1 MTGLGKGH
9 IACDAE
15 EMIRLP
21 SGELV
26 NGTVTN
32 VTDHAVEMD
41 NEAEVLRK
49 PRVLRA
55 HVRKRINWAKEW
67 GRWVS
72 LKTQLKRWGGKTLY
86 DCTAVPDRYQATVEL
101 PALFQDMLFVGGIRP
116 SKLQAEPSAARFA
129 LKHMAGEDKNKNNK
143 NKK

>member
-55 HVRKRINWAKEW
+55 H
-67 GRWVS
+67 
-72 LKTQLKRWGGKTLY
+72 
-86 DCTAVPDRYQATVEL
+86 
-101 PALFQDMLFVGGIRP
+101 M
-116 SKLQAEPSAARFA
+116 
-129 LKHMAGEDKNKNNK
+129 KN
-143 NKK
+143 